1 VSDSELGAFV
11 RGRREELGLAQ
22 EELAPPNRDHQATL
36 SNLERGT
43 GPGCRRPITVDGCA
57 AALGIGHVD
66 LLVAAGEVAPDELEA
81 WAAGTRPPRRPDWW
95 GAPSSRG
102 CAKSPRTPPAPGWRS
117 RSARLTRREAGFVL
131 LIVDG
136 LPTEAREMRRAGG
149 SAEDYL
155 QWRDSSDALEVLKR
169 DACRRQSPRG

>member
-1 VSDSELGAFV
+1 
-11 RGRREELGLAQ
+11 LAQ
-22 EELAPPNRDHQATL
+22 EELARRTGITQATL
-36 SNLERGT
+36 SNLERGRT
-43 GPGCRRPITVDGCA
+43 RMPSPDHRRRLA

-81 WAAGTRPPRRPDWW
+81 WARRNTAGPDVPDWW
-95 GAPSSRG
+95 GAPVVARLREEPEDSAR
-102 CAKSPRTPPAPGWRS
+102 ARLAVEV
-117 RSARLTRREAGFVL
+117 ARLTRREAGFVL

-155 QWRDSSDALEVLKR
+155 QWRDSSDALEVL
-169 DACRRQSPRG
+169 